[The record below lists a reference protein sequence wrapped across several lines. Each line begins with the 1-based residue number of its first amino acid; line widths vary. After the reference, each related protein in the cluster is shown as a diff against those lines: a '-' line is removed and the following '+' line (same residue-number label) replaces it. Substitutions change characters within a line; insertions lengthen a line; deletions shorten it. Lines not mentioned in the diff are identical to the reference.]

1 MTTRFLSVVAV
12 VLLVSAAVWW
22 LYPRDS
28 NEIDWEEQK
37 GAFHA
42 LVQWGLQR
50 SYPDTRF
57 PSEGYMA
64 AFAER
69 QAVAARTT
77 EPGTFWEPMGPT
89 NNGGRTL
96 AIAINQARPES
107 IWIGSAGGGL
117 WRSYEAGLNAS
128 WERVTM
134 GFPVTSATTI
144 AIAASD
150 TNVVYVGTGE
160 VYRYQDTRGG
170 VMDRPTRG
178 SYGIGVLKSED
189 GGASWSHVL
198 DWSLNQER
206 GVARIRVHP
215 MDEDDVWAATT
226 EGVYHSSDG
235 GATWDN
241 VNPVIMAMDVILH
254 PTDPDIIISAHGDQE
269 SAGKGIYRST
279 NGGTTWSQLTSGVPD
294 DFIGKI
300 ILDRH
305 PTDMD
310 IVYASVGDGIT
321 SSEGT
326 ATELIRT
333 LDGGDTWST
342 VTTLNYGIYQGWF
355 AHYVGISPHDPDV
368 VFLAGVP
375 LYRSTDGGFNATNVG
390 GSIHVDHHAIAFH
403 PTEPDIVYFANDG
416 GIYRSTDGG
425 QTVFEGLNEGYT
437 VMQFYN
443 STGHAATDSLVAIAG
458 AQDNG
463 TWLWTGSSSW
473 AKVGFGD
480 GSWTAIDPTD
490 ANIQYL
496 SSQFLNMSRTLNM
509 WGSSSGITPPG
520 SGPTAFIAPF
530 AIAPSEPTRIY
541 AGRAHIYRSDS
552 RGDSGTWT
560 TTNGGLELDGNAALA
575 MAISPQDADVVYV
588 TTAPDRLSSFTPGQ
602 PTGVHVTH
610 NGGVNWTDVTG
621 TLPDRMFM
629 DVAVDPTDSQTAY
642 VTASG
647 FGAGHVFKT
656 TNGGSS
662 WTDVTG
668 TLPDAPTGAVAI
680 DPAIPNDV
688 YVGNDVG
695 VFVSHDA
702 GATWE
707 GFNAGLPEAVMV
719 TDLAISPMDRSLR
732 VGTHGN
738 GMWKRQLE
746 HLPVANEPGSTPRG
760 FALESITPNP
770 MRTDANIAF
779 RLERAEHVRIA
790 VYDLRGREVAILVD
804 RSFAS
809 GRHVVQFRTD
819 GIASGS
825 YIVRLEADG
834 RAATERITVVR

>member
-1 MTTRFLSVVAV
+1 MTTRFLAVFAV
-12 VLLVSAAVWW
+12 VLLISAAVWW
-22 LYPRDS
+22 FYPR
-28 NEIDWEEQK
+28 EVEWEDRT
-37 GAFHA
+37 GAYHA
-42 LVQWGLQR
+42 LVQWSLQR
-50 SYPDTRF
+50 SYPDTQF

-69 QAVAARTT
+69 HAMAARTA
-77 EPGTFWEPMGPT
+77 EPGTSWEPMGPT

-96 AIAINQARPES
+96 AVVINPERPES

-117 WRSYEAGLNAS
+117 WRSYDAGLNAS
-128 WERVTM
+128 WERVTI
-134 GFPVTSATTI
+134 GFPVTSASTV
-144 AIAASD
+144 AIAESD
-150 TNVVYVGTGE
+150 TNVVYLGTGE

-170 VMDRPTRG
+170 VLDRPTRG
-178 SYGIGVLKSED
+178 SYGIGILKTED

-206 GVARIRVHP
+206 GVARVRVHP
-215 MDEDDVWAATT
+215 MDEDNVWAATT

-254 PTDPDIIISAHGDQE
+254 PTDPDVIISAHGDQE

-279 NGGTTWSQLTSGVPD
+279 NGGTTWTQLTSGVPSN
-294 DFIGKI
+294 FIGKI

-310 IVYASVGDGIT
+310 IVYASVGNGIT
-321 SSEGT
+321 SPTST
-326 ATELIRT
+326 WLIRT

-342 VTTLNYGIYQGWF
+342 VTTLDYARYQGWF
-355 AHYVGISPHDPDV
+355 AHYVGISPHDPDLV
-368 VFLAGVP
+368 YLAGVSF
-375 LYRSTDGGFNATNVG
+375 YKSTDGGFTASLS
-390 GSIHVDHHAIAFH
+390 GSMHVDHHAMAFH
-403 PTEPDIVYFANDG
+403 PTDPDIAYFANDG
-416 GIYRSTDGG
+416 GIYRTTNGG
-425 QTVFEGLNEGYT
+425 TSYEDLNEGYT

-463 TWLWTGSSSW
+463 TWMWTGSSSW

-480 GSWTAIDPTD
+480 GSWAAIDPTD

-509 WGSSSGITPPG
+509 WGSSTGISPPG
-520 SGPTAFIAPF
+520 GGATAFIAPYVL
-530 AIAPSEPTRIY
+530 APSEPERLY
-541 AGRAHIYRSDS
+541 AGRNIIYRSDN
-552 RGDSGTWT
+552 RGSSWT
-560 TTNGGLELDGNAALA
+560 ATNGGVELDGNAALA
-575 MAISPQDADVVYV
+575 MAVSPQDADVVYV
-588 TTAPDRLSSFTPGQ
+588 TTAPDRLPGASGN
-602 PTGVHVTH
+602 PTGVHITTD
-610 NGGVNWTDVTG
+610 GGDTWTDVTG

-629 DVAVDPTDSQTAY
+629 DVAVDPSNAQTAY

-656 TNGGSS
+656 TNGGTS
-662 WTDVTG
+662 WTDITG
-668 TLPDAPTGAVAI
+668 TLPDAPTSAVVV
-680 DPAIPNDV
+680 DPLDPNEV

-695 VFVSHDA
+695 VFVSRD
-702 GATWE
+702 GGGTWE
-707 GFNAGLPEAVMV
+707 SFNVGLPEAVIV

-738 GMWKRQLE
+738 GMWKRSIDRVV
-746 HLPVANEPGSTPRG
+746 VANEPGSTPTG

-770 MRTDANIAF
+770 VRTDANIAF

-790 VYDLRGREVAILVD
+790 VYDLRGREVAVLVD
-804 RSFAS
+804 RSLAA
-809 GRHVVQFRTD
+809 GRHTAQFRS
-819 GIASGS
+819 GGMASGS
-825 YIVRLEADG
+825 YAVRLEVEG
-834 RAATERITVVR
+834 KVETLRMTIVR